1 MNIATTLRRLSA
13 SMLAMLM
20 LFGILLMPASA
31 SSTSSSTDLK
41 LYKRHAEENDPFQ
54 AVNMFPGDSITKV
67 YRLKV
72 YYRDSITVHFRADV
86 RSDEKYQK
94 LAEVLMCRV
103 EVDGKE
109 LYDGLMKNMPS
120 SLDRKIKS
128 PKTELKYT
136 ITAYL
141 DTSVGNDYM
150 NKELVADFRWWV
162 EKQEQSNL
170 TPPKTGDDFPLTTLV
185 CVMVGSIALIVVLVV
200 WKREKEK
207 RDGEK

>member
-1 MNIATTLRRLSA
+1 MNIALKLRRLSA
-13 SMLAMLM
+13 SMLAMLL
-20 LFGILLMPASA
+20 LFGILLMPVSA

-41 LYKRHAEENDPFQ
+41 LYKRHAEENDPFH
-54 AVNMFPGDSITKV
+54 AVNMFPGDSVSQV

-103 EVDGKE
+103 AVDGKQ

-120 SLDRKIKS
+120 SLDVKIKS

-136 ITAYL
+136 ITTYL
-141 DTSVGNDYM
+141 DTSVGNEYM
-150 NKELVADFRWWV
+150 NKDLAADFRWWV

-170 TPPKTGDDFPLTTLV
+170 TPPKTGDDFPFTTLV
-185 CVMVGSIALIVVLVV
+185 CVMAVSLGLIVVLVV

-207 RDGEK
+207 RDGEQ

>member
-1 MNIATTLRRLSA
+1 MNIALKLRRLSA
-13 SMLAMLM
+13 GLLTMLI
-20 LFGILLMPASA
+20 LFGVLLMPASA

-54 AVNMFPGDSITKV
+54 AVNMFPGDSVTRT

-103 EVDGKE
+103 AVDGKQ

-120 SLDRKIKS
+120 SLTHKVKS
-128 PKTELKYT
+128 PDTELEYT

-141 DTSVGNDYM
+141 DTSVGNQYM
-150 NKELVADFRWWV
+150 NKELVAAFRWWV
-162 EKQEQSNL
+162 EKQDQSNL

-185 CVMVGSIALIVVLVV
+185 CVMVVSLGLIVVLVV
-200 WKREKEK
+200 RKRKKEK
-207 RDGEK
+207 RDG